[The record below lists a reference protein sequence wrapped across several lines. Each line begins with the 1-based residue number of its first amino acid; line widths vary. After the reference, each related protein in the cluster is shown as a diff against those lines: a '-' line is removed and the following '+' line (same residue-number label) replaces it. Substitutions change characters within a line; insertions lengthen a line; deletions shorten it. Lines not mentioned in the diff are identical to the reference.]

1 MRSDALSLLEE
12 AVHLLRAAGFVS
24 LVRHWSGSVP
34 LAVAFLVCWDS
45 VAGGGATDVQ
55 CAAGSLVLAL
65 LLVWMHCRRAAFA
78 GRLMR
83 QLSGAPPAPWT
94 FARVWRCPALQAAL
108 AATKPLALPI
118 GLLVLFPFARIVAFY
133 RSAAA
138 LGDRPDMDPRQ
149 IVPYARRVAN
159 LDFGE
164 TWKLVP
170 LLLLLLLA
178 VFANITL
185 TLAALP
191 QLVRILTGYESAFS
205 RSGQYFFQNPL
216 FFVVVLLLT
225 WLAFDPFVQAV
236 YCVRCFH
243 GESRETG
250 EDIRAGLRLLRSA
263 IPTAALLLTA
273 AVFCARAA
281 DAVSAVDLQQSVR
294 QTVQAPSYAW
304 RIPPPAAKAAGATPW
319 IVTITD
325 RMVNGLKN
333 GLKELGKLIMKVL
346 EWIFDRLGVQPNP
359 QGGALPSAGLHW
371 SLYVLMAIILAVLA
385 WAIYRRRMFQ
395 RRRAQPAGAE
405 AVPVVRLDEEG
416 LSADRLP
423 EEAWL
428 ELAAQCL
435 REEKLRLALRAFF
448 LANLAWLG
456 RLEFLSLDPGK
467 TNREFEL
474 ELRRRARAFPEAREL
489 FSANV
494 AGFERAWYG
503 QHDVSRRQ
511 VDELRERSDAMKRT
525 LTPPVRETAA

>member
-12 AVHLLRAAGFVS
+12 AVHLLRGAGFPA
-24 LVRHWSGSVP
+24 LVCHWTGSVP
-34 LAVAFLVCWDS
+34 LAVAFLVCWNS
-45 VAGGGATDVQ
+45 VMGGTASDAQ

-65 LLVWMHCRRAAFA
+65 LLIWMHCRRAVFA
-78 GRLMR
+78 RRLLR
-83 QLSGAPPAPWT
+83 QMSGAPAAPWT
-94 FARVWRCPALQAAL
+94 LARVWRFTALQAAL
-108 AATKPLALPI
+108 AATKPLALLI
-118 GLLVLFPFARIVAFY
+118 GLLVLFPFARVVAFY

-138 LGDRPDMDPRQ
+138 LGDRPDLDPRQ
-149 IVPYARRVAN
+149 VVQRARRVAV

-164 TWKLVP
+164 TWKLLP

-178 VFANITL
+178 VFANVTL
-185 TLAALP
+185 TVASLP

-216 FFVVVLLLT
+216 FFVVVLVLV
-225 WLAFDPFVQAV
+225 WLVFDPFVQAV
-236 YCVRCFH
+236 YCVRCFL
-243 GESRETG
+243 GESRATG
-250 EDIRAGLRLLRSA
+250 EDIRAGLRLLRAA
-263 IPTAALLLTA
+263 IPTAALLLFATA
-273 AVFCARAA
+273 FCAHAG
-281 DAVSAVDLQQSVR
+281 DAVSAADLQESVHH
-294 QTVQAPSYAW
+294 TMQAPDYAW
-304 RIPPPAAKAAGATPW
+304 RIPAPTAKATGVTPW
-319 IVTITD
+319 IVTVTD
-325 RMVNGLKN
+325 RMINGLKN

-359 QGGALPSAGLHW
+359 QGGALPSTGLHW

-385 WAIYRRRMFQ
+385 WAIYRRRLFQ
-395 RRRAQPAGAE
+395 RRRARPAEGE
-405 AVPVVRLDEEG
+405 PVLVVRLDDEG

-456 RLEFLSLDPGK
+456 RLEFVALHPGK

-474 ELRRRARAFPEAREL
+474 ELRRRVRPYPEAREL
-489 FSANV
+489 FSGNV

-503 QHDVSRRQ
+503 QHEVSRQQ
-511 VDELRERSDAMKRT
+511 VEELRERSDAMKRI
-525 LTPPVRETAA
+525 LAPPARETAA

>member
-1 MRSDALSLLEE
+1 MQSDALSLLEE
-12 AVHLLRAAGFVS
+12 AVHLLREAGFTS
-24 LVRHWSGSVP
+24 LVRHWTGSVP
-34 LAVAFLVCWDS
+34 LAVAFLVCWNS
-45 VAGGGATDVQ
+45 VTGGIATDVQ
-55 CAAGSLVLAL
+55 CVGGSLALAL
-65 LLVWMHCRRAAFA
+65 LLVWMHCRRAVFA

-83 QLSGAPPAPWT
+83 HLSGAPAVPWT
-94 FARVWRCPALQAAL
+94 FARAWRFTALQASL
-108 AATKPLALPI
+108 AATKPLALFI
-118 GLLVLFPFARIVAFY
+118 GLLVLFPFARVVAFY

-138 LGDRPDMDPRQ
+138 LGDRPDLDPRQ
-149 IVPYARRVAN
+149 IVQHARRLAS
-159 LDFGE
+159 LDFGQ
-164 TWKLVP
+164 TWKLLP

-185 TLAALP
+185 TVAMLP
-191 QLVRILTGYESAFS
+191 QLVRILTGYESALS

-216 FFVVVLLLT
+216 FFVVVLVLT

-236 YCVRCFH
+236 YCVRCFY

-250 EDIRAGLRLLRSA
+250 EDIRVGLRLLRA
-263 IPTAALLLTA
+263 PIPTAALLLA
-273 AVFCARAA
+273 AGVFCARAA

-294 QTVQAPSYAW
+294 HAMQAPGYAW
-304 RIPPPAAKAAGATPW
+304 RIPPPAAKTTGPTPW

-333 GLKELGKLIMKVL
+333 GLKELGRLIMKVL

-359 QGGALPSAGLHW
+359 QGGPLPSTGLHW

-385 WAIYRRRMFQ
+385 WAIYRRRLFQ
-395 RRRAQPAGAE
+395 RRRAHSAQAE
-405 AVPVVRLDEEG
+405 PVPVVRLEEEG
-416 LSADRLP
+416 LSAGRLP

-428 ELAAQCL
+428 ELAAECL

-456 RLEFLSLDPGK
+456 RLEFLSLDAAK

-474 ELRRRARAFPEAREL
+474 ELRRRARPFPEAREL
-489 FSANV
+489 FSGNV

-503 QHDVSRRQ
+503 QHEVSRRQ
-511 VDELRERSDAMKRT
+511 VEELREHSDGMKRI
-525 LTPPVRETAA
+525 LAPAARETAA

>member
-1 MRSDALSLLEE
+1 MPPDALSLLEE
-12 AVHLLRAAGFVS
+12 AVHLLREAGFGS
-24 LVRHWSGSVP
+24 LVCHWTGSVP
-34 LAVAFLVCWDS
+34 FAIAFLVCWNS
-45 VAGGGATDVQ
+45 VTGGTAGDLE

-65 LLVWMHCRRAAFA
+65 LLVWMHCRRAVFA

-83 QLSGAPPAPWT
+83 QLSGAPAAPWT
-94 FARVWRCPALQAAL
+94 FSRAWHFTALQAAL
-108 AATKPLALPI
+108 AATKPLALLI
-118 GLLVLFPFARIVAFY
+118 GLLVLFPFARVVAFY

-138 LGDRPDMDPRQ
+138 LGDRPGLDPRQ
-149 IVPYARRVAN
+149 VMQHARRVAN
-159 LDFGE
+159 LDFGQ
-164 TWKLVP
+164 TWKLLP
-170 LLLLLLLA
+170 LLLLLFLA

-185 TLAALP
+185 TVAALP

-216 FFVVVLLLT
+216 FFVVVLVLA

-243 GESRETG
+243 AESRETG

-263 IPTAALLLTA
+263 IPTAGLLLA
-273 AVFCARAA
+273 AGVCCARAA
-281 DAVSAVDLQQSVR
+281 DAVSAVDLQQSVHR
-294 QTVQAPSYAW
+294 TMQAPDYAW
-304 RIPPPAAKAAGATPW
+304 RIPPPAAKATAATPW

-325 RMVNGLKN
+325 RMINGLKN
-333 GLKELGKLIMKVL
+333 GLKELGRLIMKIL

-359 QGGALPSAGLHW
+359 HGGALPSAGLHW
-371 SLYVLMAIILAVLA
+371 SLYVLMALIVALLA
-385 WAIYRRRMFQ
+385 WAIYRRRLFH
-395 RRRAQPAGAE
+395 RRRAQPVAVE
-405 AVPVVRLDEEG
+405 PVPVTRLEEEG
-416 LSADRLP
+416 LSAARLP

-474 ELRRRARAFPEAREL
+474 ELRRRARPYPEAREL
-489 FSANV
+489 FAANV

-503 QHDVSRRQ
+503 QHEVSRPQ
-511 VDELRERSDAMKRT
+511 VEELRDRSDAMKRLLAPT
-525 LTPPVRETAA
+525 VRETAA